1 MSCPNPSRCED
12 HVLEDQPHVRRACV
26 AVVWLLLSGGGHPA
40 DAGDGGCSP
49 VGAIYRP
56 NPEDPD
62 RRHFY
67 RLRIEASPLADD
79 PAQLTELWRFQMF
92 DRRTRRMVSEL
103 RLTEG
108 CPNGRALC
116 SLTTSVSR
124 GDGPHGGD
132 AYSEVI
138 FLNRV
143 FVQPTDFT
151 AAYAM
156 VMPGFATHRWS
167 FGMRDVKSGYL
178 TSDRSMTFPNLGGD
192 PVWIRIS
199 CGSG

>member
-1 MSCPNPSRCED
+1 M
-12 HVLEDQPHVRRACV
+12 LEDQPHVRRACV

-49 VGAIYRP
+49 VGAIYSP

-62 RRHFY
+62 VRHFY

-108 CPNGRALC
+108 CPTGMGLC
-116 SLTTSVSR
+116 SLSANVSLGNGR
-124 GDGPHGGD
+124 HDGDP
-132 AYSEVI
+132 YSDMI
-138 FLNRV
+138 QLNR
-143 FVQPTDFT
+143 
-151 AAYAM
+151 A
-156 VMPGFATHRWS
+156 FA
-167 FGMRDVKSGYL
+167 
-178 TSDRSMTFPNLGGD
+178 
-192 PVWIRIS
+192 
-199 CGSG
+199 